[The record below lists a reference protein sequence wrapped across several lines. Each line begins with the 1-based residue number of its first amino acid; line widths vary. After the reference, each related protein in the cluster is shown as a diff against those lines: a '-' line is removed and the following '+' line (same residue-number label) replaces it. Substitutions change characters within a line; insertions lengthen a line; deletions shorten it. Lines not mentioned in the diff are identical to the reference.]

1 MRKVPEPLYSE
12 VFGLSTELVDAF
24 ERGDA
29 DAQEDA
35 FVRLRQLHSLQMA
48 SRIPDPFV
56 SETLADFTDDPIES
70 ASLYRAA
77 IEQCA
82 YFPSEPL
89 HTKQIGLASSLI
101 GLGEIEEARGI
112 LLEAIQAARNLHDTE
127 AIAEAE
133 ELLNGAAS

>member
-1 MRKVPEPLYSE
+1 
-12 VFGLSTELVDAF
+12 
-24 ERGDA
+24 
-29 DAQEDA
+29 
-35 FVRLRQLHSLQMA
+35 MA
-48 SRIPDPFV
+48 SRTPDPFV

-82 YFPSEPL
+82 YFPGEPL

-133 ELLNGAAS
+133 ELLNGAAI